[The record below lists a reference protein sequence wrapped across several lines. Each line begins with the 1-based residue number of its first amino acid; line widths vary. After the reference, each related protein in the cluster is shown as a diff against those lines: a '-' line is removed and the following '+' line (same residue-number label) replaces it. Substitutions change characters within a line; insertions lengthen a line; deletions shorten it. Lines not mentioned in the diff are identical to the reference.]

1 MQPIKTT
8 LLLYRPYILVAFLVV
23 SIVVSQV
30 VYDLSRPPF
39 TTKIKLARRELVP
52 YQALPY
58 VHFGFKAVL
67 ADMYWIRTVQDFVAW
82 NGKEPFFVNY
92 FKNIA
97 TLDSRFEYPY
107 LFAIFTVPQNKNVE
121 TLDTVR
127 EVADIGIGAIPTSW
141 KIPFYL
147 GTQYFLFTKTYTQ
160 AEYYLKLASEK
171 DDAPTAVY
179 LMYTNFVT
187 NNIKGFRATR
197 ELIKTIYN
205 TTDDKT
211 IRALAKKGLEQEAL
225 NQMLENAIL
234 AYKTKYGIYPSSVED
249 LEKKRFVSFPEEFLT
264 TFTVELN
271 QRNGTYKIMERK

>member
-1 MQPIKTT
+1 MNTK
-8 LLLYRPYILVAFLVV
+8 LLFAVPGIV
-23 SIVVSQV
+23 SIVFLVSIIVTQV
-30 VYDLSRPPF
+30 FYDSTRPAF
-39 TTKIKLARRELVP
+39 TTKVQLAKRELIP
-52 YQALPY
+52 HQALPY
-58 VHFGFKAVL
+58 VHFGFKNVL
-67 ADMYWIRTVQDFVAW
+67 ADMYWIRTVQDFIAW

-97 TLDSRFEYPY
+97 TLDPRFEYPY

-127 EVADIGIGAIPTSW
+127 EVADIGIEAVPASW

-147 GTQYFLFTKTYTQ
+147 GTQYFLFTKTYTD
-160 AEYYLKLASEK
+160 AERYLKLASEK
-171 DDAPTAVY
+171 ENAPDAVY

-211 IRALAKKGLEQEAL
+211 IQELAKKGLEQEVI
-225 NQMLENAIL
+225 NQMLDGAIL

-249 LEKKRFVSFPEEFLT
+249 LEKKRFLKLPEDFLT
-264 TFTVELN
+264 LFSIELN
-271 QRNGTYKIMERK
+271 QRNGSYKIVERK